1 MEQFVRG
8 DIMGNRPLLV
18 QVFPLELPSAFMPM
32 SPTSNDN
39 SAGTTA
45 CEDDALLRALIARM
59 GDGDEA
65 ALGQLYDRTS
75 RRVYGFAL
83 RVTRSPEMAEEV
95 VEEVFWQAWR
105 QALRFDPARGNPMA
119 WLMTMTRSRA
129 LDALR
134 RIDDA
139 ELHPEPETLMAAET
153 ACGGDPQNLLEAVQR
168 HHALHAALESLDAL
182 PRQLLSLAF
191 FRGLTHEEIAL
202 QSSLPLGTVK
212 SHIRRALTA
221 LGKVLPPDM
230 GALDTHA

>member
-1 MEQFVRG
+1 
-8 DIMGNRPLLV
+8 MGRRPLLV
-18 QVFPLELPSAFMPM
+18 QVLPLELRSACMTM
-32 SPTSNDN
+32 SQTSNDT

-45 CEDDALLRALIARM
+45 CDDDSALLRSLVARM

-83 RVTRSPEMAEEV
+83 RITRSPEMAEEV

-105 QALRFDPARGNPMA
+105 QALRFDPDRGNPMA

-134 RIDDA
+134 RTDDA
-139 ELHPEPETLMAAET
+139 ELHPEPDTLIAAEI

-202 QSSLPLGTVK
+202 QSALPLGTVK

-221 LGKVLPPDM
+221 LGKVLPPDL